1 MTKNNAKEISDFGQ
15 AALAL
20 DREFLQIERF
30 ARELERLSKPSDK
43 GMERAQTLLAEVEAS
58 RERLA
63 SQMQIFVKALELARQ
78 RNEAA
83 QMIIAERAAMVHERQ
98 REGEK
103 LLERFRSLAAM
114 VGQITAA
121 NAQFQNVKTSE
132 LSPENRE
139 ALLSHLPQLG
149 EQLGVL
155 IDEATQL
162 MHDSRLAHAKVLEK
176 NADSLRQRLQSLRQ
190 RLSPSAQEP
199 LHP

>member
-1 MTKNNAKEISDFGQ
+1 MTKNKATETSEFAQ

-20 DREFLQIERF
+20 DKEFLQIERL

-43 GMERAQTLLAEVEAS
+43 GMERAQTLLVEVDAS
-58 RERLA
+58 RQRLA
-63 SQMQIFVKALELARQ
+63 SQMKVFVHALEAARQ

-83 QMIIAERAAMVHERQ
+83 QSLIAERAAMVEERQ
-98 REGEK
+98 REGER
-103 LLERFRSLAAM
+103 LLERFRNLAGM

-121 NAQFQNVKTSE
+121 SAQVQNINMSE
-132 LSPENRE
+132 LSSDKHA

-155 IDEATQL
+155 IDEATRL
-162 MHDSRLAHAKVLEK
+162 MHDSRLAHSKVLEK

-190 RLSPSAQEP
+190 RLSSSAPEAT
-199 LHP
+199 